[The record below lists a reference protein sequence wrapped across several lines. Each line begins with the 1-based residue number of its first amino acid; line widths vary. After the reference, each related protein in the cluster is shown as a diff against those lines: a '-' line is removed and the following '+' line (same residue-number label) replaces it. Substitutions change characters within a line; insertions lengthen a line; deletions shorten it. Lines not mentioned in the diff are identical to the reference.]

1 MPCIVQN
8 DGRVGMVAKEDWHE
22 RGDEFMAQGMPG
34 SVDLQ

>member
-1 MPCIVQN
+1 MPRIVQN